1 MFEKNERL
9 LEVKNLKKYFPVT
22 KGIRRRV
29 SGYVKAVDG
38 ISLFI
43 RKRETLGLVGES
55 GCGKTTAGR
64 TMLRLIEPTEGEIW
78 FKTDEG
84 KRVELT
90 KLDKKQIKS
99 LRKEMRM
106 VFQDPYTS
114 LDPRA
119 TIMEIVSEP
128 LKVHKL
134 ARRRDLE
141 QRVRTLLES
150 VGLKTQYMRRYP
162 HEFSGGQRQRI
173 GIARVLASNPR
184 LIIAD
189 EPVSA
194 LDVSVQAQVLNLL
207 KDLQKEFNL
216 TYLFIAHDLS
226 VVRHISDRMA
236 VMYLGKIVEVGEAE
250 EVYQRP
256 RHPYS
261 EALLSAVPMV
271 DPDRKAKRLLLKGD
285 VPSPINCPPGCN
297 FHPRCQYAERICS
310 QEEPSLKDMGNEHY
324 VACHFSG
331 TLALKATT

>member
-1 MFEKNERL
+1 MLEKNERL
-9 LEVKNLKKYFPVT
+9 LEVKGLKKYFPVT
-22 KGIRRRV
+22 KGIRRRI

-43 RKRETLGLVGES
+43 RERETLGLVGES

-64 TMLRLIEPTEGEIW
+64 SMLRLIEPTEGEIW
-78 FKTDEG
+78 FKTSEG
-84 KRVELT
+84 QRVELT

-134 ARRRDLE
+134 ARRRDME
-141 QRVRTLLES
+141 ERVRTLLES
-150 VGLKTQYMRRYP
+150 VGLKAQYMRRYP

-207 KDLQKEFNL
+207 KDLQEKLDL

-236 VMYLGKIVEVGEAE
+236 VMYLGRIVEIGEAE
-250 EVYQRP
+250 EIYQRP

-261 EALLSAVPMV
+261 EALLSAVPVV
-271 DPDRKAKRLLLKGD
+271 DPDRKAKRILLKGD

-297 FHPRCQYAERICS
+297 FHPRCQYAERVCS
-310 QEEPSLKDMGNEHY
+310 QEEPSLKDMGKERY

-331 TLALKATT
+331 SLTLKATT